1 MNKPG
6 LNALP
11 LGLALACAGV
21 LGWIWLQR
29 PGPRDKTA
37 ARSAGAA
44 RGLDSSSNGAAAGKA
59 ASASDAEALIASLTR
74 MLARADVRA
83 REALLSFKDEAAFR
97 RFFERAGSSGLTVL
111 GRLDGLRSVRVRYD
125 RLAALQNELR
135 QNAADYVAVGANPLV
150 NLPRAPAKEDRAAVD
165 QVPFGNETLAFL
177 GAAGDRS
184 NWGRGTTIAILD
196 TGLAPDSTFGPNRI
210 QYLDVGLGSVPGRG
224 SEDGHGTAVAALAGG
239 AATDAPG
246 VAPATNLLSI
256 RVTDASGT
264 SDLFTIAQA
273 IVAAVDAGARIV
285 NISLGGYGT
294 NATLDAA
301 IAYAGDR
308 GAVIVAAAGNDQ
320 AAQLAWPAA
329 NLSVISVGAV
339 DRAEQQVAFSN
350 SGPQLK
356 LSAPGYGV
364 QTAWLDGTRAYVD
377 GTSAS
382 APLVA
387 GAIAALISQSPGL
400 SPQDAAQL
408 LMRSASDAGAPGA
421 DAAFGAG
428 ILNLGW
434 AMNSSTPGYIDTA
447 VSSHY
452 FDAATNQ
459 MQFVVQ
465 NRSSQAVAGLNLN
478 VTAGADA
485 TDYPIPSLAAG
496 ESYVVKVPVDDATLK
511 AAGTLRFTTQLA
523 NPAGFTDRVP
533 GNNRKASVLTPPG
546 RP

>member
-6 LNALP
+6 LNTL
-11 LGLALACAGV
+11 LLSLALVCAGV
-21 LGWIWLQR
+21 LGWIWLQDPARKMGAPAR
-29 PGPRDKTA
+29 PTDATSPPA
-37 ARSAGAA
+37 
-44 RGLDSSSNGAAAGKA
+44 SSPNGTSL
-59 ASASDAEALIASLTR
+59 ASATSESSAQALLASLSR
-74 MLARADVRA
+74 MLERANIRA

-97 RFFERAGSSGLTVL
+97 RFLDRAESSGLTVL
-111 GRLDGLRSVRVRYD
+111 GRLDGLRAVRVRYD

-135 QNAADYVAVGANPLV
+135 QNADDYAAVGANQLV

-196 TGLAPDSTFGPNRI
+196 TGLAPDSTFGTNRI

-246 VAPATNLLSI
+246 VAPAANLLSI

-294 NATLDAA
+294 NTTLDAA

-320 AAQLAWPAA
+320 AAQLTWPAA
-329 NLSVISVGAV
+329 NPSVISVGAV

-364 QTAWLDGTRAYVD
+364 QTAWLDGARAYVD

-387 GAIAALISQSPGL
+387 GAIAAVVSQNPGL
-400 SPQDAAQL
+400 SPQQAVQL
-408 LMRSASDAGAPGA
+408 LTRTASDAGAPGA

-452 FDAATNQ
+452 FDATTNQ

-478 VTAGADA
+478 VTAGTDA
-485 TDYPIPSLAAG
+485 TAYPIPSLAAG
-496 ESYVVKVPVDDATLK
+496 ESYVAKVPLDDTALK